1 MEFYFNPK
9 SVTLLFFFLQG
20 LVFSALLLKKGAEL
34 DKSSAIWLSL
44 FVFLC
49 SLYISPWMFGYAGWY
64 GLDGYREFLFFVPTQ
79 HYFLL
84 GPVIYFYSRSLM
96 NPSFALTRMDYLHF
110 LPGLL
115 YILYALIA
123 FIADAFIFDKFYF
136 YGDGRDKDLNSL
148 YQFTGTACLL
158 IYLMVC
164 IRMYLRYRSGI
175 YKEFSFAEAIS
186 YDWLKRFLLALFVI
200 LSVRI
205 LFLFIYPGWGDFGA
219 KFWYYF
225 IFSISF
231 YYIALTGLLNTIRL
245 SIPYKFPEE
254 AADQTGAESAPEPE
268 NLGEWKTSLN
278 DLMHKKLL
286 YRNPLLS
293 LTELSDEMD
302 INKKQ
307 ISAIINR
314 GFEMNFNDYV
324 NSFRIEEVKNRL
336 EQGEAEEFTILA
348 IALDSGFNSK
358 TTFNR
363 AFKKHTG
370 ATPHQFLKNLES

>member
-20 LVFSALLLKKGAEL
+20 FVFSALLLRKGIEL
-34 DKSSAIWLSL
+34 DKRSGIWLSF

-49 SLYISPWMFGYAGWY
+49 AFYISPWMFGYAGWY
-64 GLDGYREFLFFVPTQ
+64 GLDGYREVLFFVPTQ

-84 GPVIYFYSRSLM
+84 GPVIFFYSRSLI
-96 NPSFALTRMDYLHF
+96 NPLFTLTRMDYLHF
-110 LPGLL
+110 MPGLL

-123 FIADAFIFDKFYF
+123 FITDTFILDQFYF
-136 YGDGRDKDLNSL
+136 YADGRDKDLNSL
-148 YQFTGTACLL
+148 YQFVGTAYMIVYL
-158 IYLMVC
+158 ILCTRLYFSYQS
-164 IRMYLRYRSGI
+164 RI
-175 YKEFSFAEAIS
+175 YMEYSFAEAIS
-186 YDWLKRFLLALFVI
+186 YDWLKRFLLALVTI
-200 LSVRI
+200 LSARI
-205 LFLFIYPGWGDFGA
+205 IFLLIYPGWGDFGA

-225 IFSISF
+225 IFSVLF

-245 SIPYKFPEE
+245 SISYHLPEE
-254 AADQTGAESAPEPE
+254 SADQSKDEISTPLKDIEP
-268 NLGEWKTSLN
+268 LKASLN
-278 DLMHKKLL
+278 ELMQNKLL

-293 LTELSDEMD
+293 LTELSDEMGVH
-302 INKKQ
+302 KKQ

-336 EQGEAEEFTILA
+336 EQGGAEDFTILA

-363 AFKKHTG
+363 AFKKYTDT
-370 ATPHQFLKNLES
+370 TPQQFLKNMES